1 MIAVLK
7 REFKSYFSCMTGY
20 VASVLVLIMSGI
32 FIKIVSI
39 DNGVPMMEY
48 ALPTV
53 SMILLLAV
61 PIITMSS
68 FAGEKQLKTEQ
79 LLYSLPLTSMK
90 IVVGK
95 YLAMVGVFS
104 VPTAVLCLFP
114 LVLNMYGSVN
124 LFASYSSLLT
134 FYFLICSM
142 VAICMFMSSIS
153 ESTVTAAVLG
163 AGVLILLYFS
173 NTLAT
178 VIPTTAFA
186 SFIAFSVVGVLV
198 SAVVYAFIRDLY
210 ISCFVLVICQVILSV
225 VYYFEKTVFLGLI
238 QKVVSA
244 ISLFDRFDIAV
255 RSQML
260 DVKAIVY
267 YISVSVLF
275 VFITQTVFEKKRY
288 V

>member
-1 MIAVLK
+1 
-7 REFKSYFSCMTGY
+7 MTGY
-20 VASVLVLIMSGI
+20 VASVLVLVMSGI
-32 FIKIVSI
+32 FIKIVCL

-53 SMILLLAV
+53 SMILLIAV

-79 LLYSLPLTSMK
+79 LLYSLPLSSTK
-90 IVVGK
+90 IVLGK

-124 LFASYSSLLT
+124 LFATYSSLLT

-142 VAICMFMSSIS
+142 AAICMFMSAIS

-163 AGVLILLYFS
+163 AGVLVLLYFS
-173 NTLAT
+173 DTLAS

-186 SFIAFSVVGVLV
+186 SFIAFSVLGVLIA
-198 SAVVYAFIRDLY
+198 AVVYAFVRDLY
-210 ISCFVLVICQVILSV
+210 ISGAVLLICQIVLSGL
-225 VYYFEKTVFLGLI
+225 YYFDKTVFLGLI
-238 QKVVSA
+238 QKLVSA
-244 ISLFDRFDIAV
+244 VSLFDRFDIAV

-260 DVKAIVY
+260 DIKAIVY
-267 YISVSVLF
+267 YVSVSALF

-288 V
+288 I